1 MDESAIQKAGAVQR
15 TPCIPEQIADHQKSA
30 ITFEDTSNDFLNFLF
45 LFLILDKSQPCSVL
59 ARIPLILLLRP
70 L

>member
-30 ITFEDTSNDFLNFLF
+30 ITFEDTSNDVLSFLF
-45 LFLILDKSQPCSVL
+45 LFLFLDKSQP
-59 ARIPLILLLRP
+59 
-70 L
+70 